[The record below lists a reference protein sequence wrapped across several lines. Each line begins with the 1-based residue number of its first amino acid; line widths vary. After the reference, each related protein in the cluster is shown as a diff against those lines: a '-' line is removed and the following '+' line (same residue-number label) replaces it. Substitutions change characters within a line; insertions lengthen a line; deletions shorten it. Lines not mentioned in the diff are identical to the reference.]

1 MGSACGKTKQPN
13 NGVIHSHQSI
23 DRSVVSDVKQ
33 TARTDDVYDA
43 LPLSPRRKSAKK
55 KGAVINSR
63 LEPMSSRE
71 AVSAA
76 VTDRPKT
83 HWEIQTIT
91 MAIHRHSVLTDL
103 TEDAREEV
111 INSMRHFVLDAR
123 ETIFE
128 AGDQATH
135 FFVVGSGSLEVLV
148 NRKRVNILKP
158 GDSFG
163 EQALLHNTPRSA
175 TVRTLDK
182 CTLWGV
188 DRKAFREAVEL
199 VNGRNYQENKVF
211 LESVPMFSVLT
222 SSQKENLLAVMAG
235 QKFPAGKRIVME
247 GETGELLYIIK
258 DGTVSCSVEGKEI
271 RKMRKG
277 DYFGEQALLTNSIR
291 TATVVAFEDVR
302 LLSISRNQLT
312 EVLGNSLQK
321 IIYRNTQHMSL
332 EQSPSLSQ
340 LTPEQKEHLIDNMVI
355 ASPGEGETVL
365 PAGTLLAQ
373 GIFIVLKGE
382 LKTRAGEVFARRF
395 EVVGGEEM
403 MKSTEKA
410 ISEDII
416 AGPGTDLGHMDKAQF
431 EQIIGGSVTIIS
443 AQNEAVS
450 VLRRVSIFRAFSQE
464 RLLQLYSLLRVVSYQ
479 AEEFIFHQGD
489 EGDSFY
495 IVKSGQVAVK
505 KDSTVLRTITKNGF
519 FGERA
524 VLLGEKRTASIV
536 AEHPAECWML
546 LQHDFFSVIDESIR
560 AILKQRM
567 HLQDDTVAITQLTV
581 VKELGKGMFGSVFL
595 VVHRE
600 KRTCYA
606 LKCVSRRKIR
616 AFDISSNV
624 VLERQLLLQI
634 DHIFI
639 MKLVKTF
646 KDSER
651 VYFLTEFVNGQD
663 LFDVI
668 RILGLLK
675 EADCRFYVAGL
686 LLILEH
692 LHERKI
698 VYRDL
703 KPENV
708 MVDEMV
714 ADR

>member
-13 NGVIHSHQSI
+13 NGVINSHQSI
-23 DRSVVSDVKQ
+23 DRSLVSDVKQ

-43 LPLSPRRKSAKK
+43 MPLSPRRKSAKK

-63 LEPMSSRE
+63 LEPISSRE
-71 AVSAA
+71 APSAA

-111 INSMRHFVLDAR
+111 INSMKHFVLDPG

-148 NRKRVNILKP
+148 NSKRVNILKA

-182 CTLWGV
+182 TTLWGV

-222 SSQKENLLAVMAG
+222 SVQKENLLAVMAG

-258 DGTVSCSVEGKEI
+258 EGSVTCSVEGKEI

-291 TATVVAFEDVR
+291 TATVVAFEDIR

-321 IIYRNTQHMSL
+321 IIYRNTQRMSL
-332 EQSPSLSQ
+332 EQSPSLRQ
-340 LTPEQKEHLIDNMVI
+340 LTPYQKESLIDSMAI
-355 ASPGEGETVL
+355 SSPEEGEVVL
-365 PAGTLLAQ
+365 PAGTKLGL
-373 GIFIVLKGE
+373 GIYIVLRGE
-382 LKTRAGEVFARRF
+382 LKTRTGEVFAKRF
-395 EVVGGEEM
+395 EVIGGEEM
-403 MKSTEKA
+403 MGNTEKA
-410 ISEDII
+410 ISADII
-416 AGPGTDLGHMDKAQF
+416 AGSGTDLGQMAKAQF
-431 EQIIGGSVTIIS
+431 EQIIGGSVTHIS
-443 AQNEAVS
+443 AQNEALS
-450 VLRRVSIFRAFSQE
+450 VLRRVSIFRGFSQE
-464 RLLQLYSLLRVVSYQ
+464 RLLQLYSLLRVVSYEAGQ
-479 AEEFIFHQGD
+479 YIFRQGD
-489 EGDSFY
+489 PGDSFY
-495 IVKSGQVAVK
+495 IVKSGQVDVK
-505 KDSTVLRTITKNGF
+505 KDSVVLRTVTKNGF

-524 VLLGEKRTASIV
+524 VLLGENRTASIV
-536 AEHPAECWML
+536 AEQPAECWVL

-560 AILKQRM
+560 TILKQRM
-567 HLQDDTVAITQLTV
+567 QLQDDTVAIEQLVV

-595 VVHRE
+595 VVHKE

-606 LKCVSRRKIR
+606 LKCVNRRKIR
-616 AFDISSNV
+616 AFDIAANV
-624 VLERQLLLQI
+624 ILERQLLLQI

-646 KDSER
+646 KDPER
-651 VYFLTEFVNGQD
+651 IYFLTEFVNGQD

-675 EADCRFYVAGL
+675 EEDCKFYMAGL

-692 LHERKI
+692 LHERRI

-714 ADR
+714 GTR